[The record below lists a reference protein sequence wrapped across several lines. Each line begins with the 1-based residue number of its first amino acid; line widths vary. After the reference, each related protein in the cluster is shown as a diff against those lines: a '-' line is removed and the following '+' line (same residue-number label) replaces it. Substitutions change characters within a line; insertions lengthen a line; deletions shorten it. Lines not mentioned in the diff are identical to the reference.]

1 MQAEVA
7 SQPEVARPKTPTE
20 RAADFY
26 YDLHVQ
32 REAKKKADEQAKVA
46 ARQKRD
52 TDEKAERER
61 KVRQAQIQFQEAAVL
76 REASDLTPDEVQ
88 GFWTRLA
95 AMGKLL
101 DAGAAA
107 IVAESIRCERKD

>member
-1 MQAEVA
+1 
-7 SQPEVARPKTPTE
+7 
-20 RAADFY
+20 
-26 YDLHVQ
+26 
-32 REAKKKADEQAKVA
+32 
-46 ARQKRD
+46 
-52 TDEKAERER
+52 
-61 KVRQAQIQFQEAAVL
+61 VL

>member
-32 REAKKKADEQAKVA
+32 REAKKKADARSVTQMRKPRESGRYDRHRFSFRKPQCSAKRV
-46 ARQKRD
+46 
-52 TDEKAERER
+52 
-61 KVRQAQIQFQEAAVL
+61 I
-76 REASDLTPDEVQ
+76 
-88 GFWTRLA
+88 
-95 AMGKLL
+95 
-101 DAGAAA
+101 
-107 IVAESIRCERKD
+107 